1 MKTITRY
8 SPVLGKTI
16 TDRDYAYMRED
27 ESGFYVAMH
36 DHASEME
43 SARARIRELELNKK
57 YSISI
62 SSIIAEYV
70 EDALRKSIGEAVHE
84 VLGDML
90 KAGLNKYNGDPCHN
104 TVDSILD
111 ELPVGPGKTVKAESS
126 RNRNVAVC
134 YYVGGNEFINGCEY
148 EYEVDDCET
157 DSKPRFI
164 HIVQDAFV
172 SDLKGDDRW
181 RALKVGNVVNATNGK
196 LCDAYA
202 IVNPDSGVVAQFYI
216 K

>member
-1 MKTITRY
+1 MNRY
-8 SPVLGKTI
+8 EPHSYQTLSGDFVAVM
-16 TDRDYAYMRED
+16 DRDDNGTYITYSSHIHEI
-27 ESGFYVAMH
+27 ESLQARLR
-36 DHASEME
+36 ALE
-43 SARARIRELELNKK
+43 SKQK
-57 YSISI
+57 DSISI
-62 SSIIAEYV
+62 SSIIAEHV

-134 YYVGGNEFINGCEY
+134 YYAGGNEFINGCEY
-148 EYEVDDCET
+148 EYEVDDCEV
-157 DSKPRFI
+157 DSKPRII

-172 SDLKGDDRW
+172 SDLKGNYRW
-181 RALKVGNVVNATNGK
+181 WALKVDNVK
-196 LCDAYA
+196 LVDAYE
-202 IVNPDSGVVAQFYI
+202 ILNPGGSVVAKFYI